1 MARRIREVTR
11 KANPESYIYVEGMN
25 DAYGQYIDY
34 YLDKSLVWEPMR
46 IHPAM
51 ESFVEMWRYTL
62 PSYIIVNDPASY
74 SFPPAKDKMYGINYN
89 FVMGIRGI
97 GYPEDEKSFQ
107 TDGELVTKKAGIEK
121 IKKLWNEAA
130 EFFFYGTFMDDLGLK
145 ISDHDIFAKVY
156 LLRTKSLELLCGIP
170 LLHFHHLLLA
180 LTSMILTFQD

>member
-1 MARRIREVTR
+1 
-11 KANPESYIYVEGMN
+11 
-25 DAYGQYIDY
+25 
-34 YLDKSLVWEPMR
+34 
-46 IHPAM
+46 
-51 ESFVEMWRYTL
+51 
-62 PSYIIVNDPASY
+62 
-74 SFPPAKDKMYGINYN
+74 MYGINYN